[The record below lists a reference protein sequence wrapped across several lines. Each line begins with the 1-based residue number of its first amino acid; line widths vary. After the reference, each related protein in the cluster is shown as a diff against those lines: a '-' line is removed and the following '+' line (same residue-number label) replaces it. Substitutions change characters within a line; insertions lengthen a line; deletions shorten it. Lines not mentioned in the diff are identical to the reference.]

1 MVLTADTA
9 SRRCTAE
16 SLSAQVRVEVGEL
29 SSEPLFEGRPV
40 IQFGRETDRRSFL
53 RWAGLVGVGAGFVLG
68 GGAALAS
75 PALAAPFVPAADATG
90 DLGIL
95 NYALTLEYLES
106 EFYTQG
112 IAAKQ
117 LSGRELDLVTPIEA
131 HEKAHVEALTAT
143 IKKLGGTPADKP
155 KITFPEGTFGSR
167 DTFLQ
172 TASTFEELGVSA
184 YHGQVPLI
192 MSGDIL
198 GAAASIAGVE
208 SRHAAVLAALIGGT
222 PLPNAFE
229 TPKSMADVLAA
240 AKPFLS

>member
-1 MVLTADTA
+1 MTP
-9 SRRCTAE
+9 
-16 SLSAQVRVEVGEL
+16 
-29 SSEPLFEGRPV
+29 EPLFQGRPV
-40 IQFGRETDRRSFL
+40 IRFDHETDRRSFL

-68 GGAALAS
+68 GAT
-75 PALAAPFVPAADATG
+75 PALAQTSAPAAGGASDSG

-106 EFYTQG
+106 EFYAQG
-112 IAAKQ
+112 IAANQ
-117 LSGRELDLVTPIEA
+117 LSGRELDLIKPIET
-131 HEKAHVEALTAT
+131 HEQAHVQAITAT
-143 IKKLGGTPADKP
+143 IKKLGGTPVDKP

-167 DTFLQ
+167 DKFLQ

-208 SRHAAVLAALIGGT
+208 SRHAAVLASLIGGT
-222 PLPNAFE
+222 PLPKPFE
-229 TPKSMADVLAA
+229 TPKPMADVLAA
-240 AKPFLS
+240 AKPYLS